1 MTLESFAQAFGNGI
15 SLGIIYAVV
24 ALGMT
29 LVFGIMHIVNFAH
42 AAVYMLGAYIVYYVF
57 ASWQQDYVIAFI
69 AAVVITGVCGVLI
82 ERFFYRPVRLVLLS
96 TIIVAVGVNMVM
108 EHGALLAFGFEE
120 RNVPSVFHGV
130 VNVFGITFSVERL
143 AVGGIGL
150 ALILAVLFFIR
161 YTRPGRAMRAVHQD
175 ADAARLAGANVSLTY
190 ALCMGIGCA
199 LAGAAGALMSSIFV
213 VNPLMGMPFLFK
225 AFIIIIV
232 GGLGSIPGSILAG
245 LLIGLVDSIFLTWL
259 GNIAHIFGFI
269 IVILILV
276 FRPRGLLG
284 HD

>member
-1 MTLESFAQAFGNGI
+1 M
-15 SLGIIYAVV
+15 IYAAV
-24 ALGMT
+24 ALGLT
-29 LVFGIMHIVNFAH
+29 FVFSIMHIINFAH

-57 ASWQQDYVIAFI
+57 AIWQQDYIIAFI
-69 AAVVITGVCGVLI
+69 AAVVLTGVCGVLI
-82 ERFFYRPVRLVLLS
+82 ERFFYRPVRAVLLS
-96 TIIVAVGVNMVM
+96 SIIIAVGVNTAM
-108 EHGALLAFGFEE
+108 EHGALLGFGVTPKG
-120 RNVPSVFHGV
+120 VPSIFTGV
-130 VNVFGITFSVERL
+130 VHVLGTTFSVERL

-150 ALILAVLFFIR
+150 VIVLAFVFFIR
-161 YTRPGRAMRAVHQD
+161 YTKTGRVMRAVHQD

-199 LAGAAGALMSSIFV
+199 LAGAAGALMSSIFS
-213 VNPLMGMPFLFK
+213 VNPAMGMPFLFK

-259 GNIAHIFGFI
+259 GNIAHMFGFI
-269 IVILILV
+269 LVILILL

-284 HD
+284 HA